1 MTTDNWLANNL
12 ALPSLYC
19 LLSPGWL
26 SAIDIVTTILCL
38 VFGQKTYKVLV
49 REGVMCNYLL
59 TQIIQI
65 KLNPLPRHVVHCP
78 AQHHNI
84 HQQYP
89 AIQRSIR

>member
-38 VFGQKTYKVLV
+38 VFGQKTYLV
-49 REGVMCNYLL
+49 KEGVMCNYLL

-65 KLNPLPRHVVHCP
+65 KLNPSRD
-78 AQHHNI
+78 A
-84 HQQYP
+84 
-89 AIQRSIR
+89 